1 MAKSD
6 AHPSFYN
13 PFSLASEIDNTVCCK
28 GHATSANQGR
38 LKGRIEN
45 GVEVVVMVDEK
56 RNINT
61 GFLELSK
68 WRPSCKCP

>member
-28 GHATSANQGR
+28 GHATSANQG
-38 LKGRIEN
+38 L
-45 GVEVVVMVDEK
+45 VVMVDEK

-61 GFLELSK
+61 GFLELSI